1 MGPIIP
7 PVEEHREPMPSKAQ
21 PGGTILD
28 VFDKC
33 GEFTRVRDARAAG
46 HYLFYREMG
55 SAQDPVVTMDGQKVV
70 MLGSNNYLGLTSHP
84 KVKEAAIKATQKYG
98 TGCAGSRLLNGTLDI
113 HVHLE
118 ERLAEF
124 MKREAVLVFSTG
136 YGVNVGVL
144 SCLLGRHD
152 IAFLDAMDHAS
163 ILDGVRMSF
172 AKQLKFRHNDAADLE
187 KKLSLADPKKGKLI
201 VTDGVFSME
210 GDIAPLPEI
219 VQHKNT
225 YGARLFVDE
234 AHSLGVFG
242 ENGRGIAEHF
252 GVEDD
257 VDLIMGTFSKS
268 LATVG
273 GFIAGSFEVVDYIKH
288 NARAQIFTA
297 AIPPSAVAAVEAAL
311 DILEAEPER
320 REKLWE
326 NTRYM
331 LRELEGMGFDTCG
344 SQSPVISLLIGE
356 DAATFRMAM
365 RLQEEG
371 VFVNPVMTPAVPAGH
386 SMIRTSYMATHNR
399 EHLDRALGAL
409 AKVGRELAII

>member
-1 MGPIIP
+1 
-7 PVEEHREPMPSKAQ
+7 MPSKTE
-21 PGGTILD
+21 PGGMIVD

-33 GEFTRVRDARAAG
+33 GEFTRVSDAREAG
-46 HYLFYREMG
+46 HYLFYREIG
-55 SAQDPVVTMDGQKVV
+55 SPQDPVVTMDGQKVV

-118 ERLAEF
+118 ERLAAF
-124 MKREAVLVFSTG
+124 MKRDAVVVFSTG

-152 IAFLDAMDHAS
+152 VAVLDAMDHAS

-187 KKLSLADPKKGKLI
+187 KKLSLIDPKKGKLI
-201 VTDGVFSME
+201 VVDGVFSME
-210 GDIAPLPEI
+210 GDLAPLPEI
-219 VQHKNT
+219 IEHKKK

-242 ENGRGIAEHF
+242 EHGRGVAEHY
-252 GVEDD
+252 GVEED

-297 AIPPSAVAAVEAAL
+297 AISPGSVAAVEAAL
-311 DILEAEPER
+311 DILENEPER
-320 REKLWE
+320 RSQLWE
-326 NTRYM
+326 NTEYM
-331 LRELEGMGFDTCG
+331 LRELEGLGFDTCG
-344 SQSPVISLLIGE
+344 SKSPVISLLVGE
-356 DAATFRMAM
+356 DAATFQMAM

-371 VFVNPVMTPAVPAGH
+371 VFVNPVMTPAVPAGQ
-386 SMIRTSYMATHNR
+386 SMIRTSYMATHKR
-399 EHLDRALGAL
+399 EHLDQALGAL
-409 AKVGRELAII
+409 SKVGRELSII